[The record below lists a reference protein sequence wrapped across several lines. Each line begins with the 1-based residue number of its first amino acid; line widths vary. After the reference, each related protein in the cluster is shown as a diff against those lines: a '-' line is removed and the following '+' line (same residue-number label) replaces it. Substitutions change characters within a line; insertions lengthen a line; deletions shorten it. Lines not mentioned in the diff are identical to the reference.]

1 MTPEPTTYGQL
12 AKRLGVDPRTLRAWR
27 NQPDAPQDKN
37 VKAWQTWRKNRA
49 IVETRGRP
57 SGHASVG
64 MDALRQR
71 LVEEQGRKEAA
82 LASLRELELY
92 QKQNSLIPE
101 SEAIRVVVGLLTPLR
116 SLLDSMARQVSA
128 QCNPAE
134 PAIAELAIRNYL
146 DERIYTACQKIMAD
160 IENEFVKS

>member
-1 MTPEPTTYGQL
+1 MNTKITTFEQL
-12 AKRLGVDPRTLRAWR
+12 AKRLGVDPRTLRSWR
-27 NQPDAPQDKN
+27 NMPDAPQDKN
-37 VKAWQTWRKNRA
+37 PESWRQWRKNRE
-49 IVETRGRP
+49 IVEPRGRP
-57 SGHASVG
+57 SGNASVG

-101 SEAIRVVVGLLTPLR
+101 AHAIRVVVGLLTPLKT
-116 SLLDSMARQVSA
+116 LLTAMPRQVSA

-146 DERIYTACQKIMAD
+146 DERIFTACQKILAD
-160 IENEFVKS
+160 IENEFSKS